1 MNHREVPLD
10 PGLYL
15 VSTPIGNARDITL
28 RALDVLASA
37 DLVAAE
43 DTRTARKLMEI
54 HGLEVKGRAMLAYH
68 DHSGQ
73 GARDKVIAAIAAGQ
87 SVAYVCEAG
96 TPLLADPGFQL
107 GRAVRAAGQPVWAVP
122 GASALL
128 AALAVADLPTDRFH
142 FAGFLPNAQRARRA
156 ALSELRDLAG
166 TVVLY
171 ESPKRLAALV
181 ADIAATL
188 GAKREVVVCRE
199 LTKRFEERLA
209 GPAEDLAR
217 RLAGHPV
224 KGECVV
230 LIAPG
235 ADEVADDTAVRAA
248 LVNAMETM
256 RVKDAATAVAGALGR
271 PRREVYQM
279 ALALKDETE

>member
-1 MNHREVPLD
+1 MNHREIALD
-10 PGLYL
+10 AGLYL

-28 RALDVLASA
+28 RALDVLACA
-37 DLVAAE
+37 GLIAAE

-54 HGLEVKGRAMLAYH
+54 HGLETRGRTMLAYH
-68 DHSGQ
+68 DHSGV
-73 GARDKVIAAIAAGQ
+73 GARDKVVAAIAAGQ
-87 SVAYVCEAG
+87 AVAYVSEAG

-107 GRAVRAAGQPVWAVP
+107 ARAVRAAGHPVLAVP

-128 AALAVADLPTDRFH
+128 AAVAVAGLPTDRFH
-142 FAGFLPNAQRARRA
+142 FAGFLPNAQAARRA
-156 ALSELRDLAG
+156 ALSDLRDQRG

-171 ESPKRLAALV
+171 ESPRRLAALV
-181 ADIAATL
+181 SDIAETL
-188 GAKREVVVCRE
+188 GAAREVVVCRE

-209 GPAEDLAR
+209 GPAEELAR
-217 RLAGHPV
+217 RLGDHPV

-235 ADEVADDTAVRAA
+235 TEEAVGDEAVRAA

-256 RVKDAATAVAGALGR
+256 RVKDAANAVAGAMGR
-271 PRREVYQM
+271 PRREVYQI
-279 ALALKDETE
+279 ALALKDKT